1 MKNAIKLLTISL
13 ILIIAAS
20 CGKTPYELLKKD
32 HSVWTATS
40 VTTITGFDPIT
51 NVYSYTFY
59 EGSATSVDT
68 GGHQSGF
75 NWAYDKKSQKIILT
89 SVAGNDVYNFV
100 YNVSD
105 ISKDSEKWTFA
116 SQDLNG
122 LVIPT
127 PDYSQVITL
136 KKN

>member
-1 MKNAIKLLTISL
+1 MKNAIKIFSFSF
-13 ILIIAAS
+13 ILFIMVS
-20 CGKTPYELLKKD
+20 CGKTPYEILKKD
-32 HSVWTATS
+32 HSVWTATV
-40 VTTITGFDPIT
+40 VTTITGFDPNT

-75 NWAYDKKSQKIILT
+75 NWAYDKKSTKITLT
-89 SVAGNDVYNFV
+89 SIAGNDVYNLV

-105 ISKDSEKWTFA
+105 INKDSEKWTFS

-127 PDYSQVITL
+127 PNYSQVITL